1 MPAIACAAAAI
12 VLLIAAAAGAG
23 TVPGGA
29 MPRPAISDMQ
39 TGRLLI
45 RAGRLEHA
53 RVFLLKAKPSG
64 EEEQIERLFL
74 LGRIEMR
81 LGMPKEA
88 VGRFEDIL
96 ALRTGLTRVRLE
108 LARAYYLLG
117 QHDRARRQFSASL
130 GDKLP
135 SSVEAAVENFLK
147 RIDARKRWLVSLTGA
162 VLPESNPAKRTDRE
176 EVRIGGVPFRLNDD
190 ARASSGVGGLIAA
203 GVSFSPALGDS
214 LRGVLAASGAAKLY
228 NRSDWNDF
236 TVSADAGLTRLFD
249 RGSVSAG
256 LRLGRRWLG
265 GDPHH
270 RSAGPWFRAHL
281 GIADEARLTLSA
293 SAGWREHD
301 ALSGRDGWRFVV
313 SPGLRYAL
321 DKRTLIEAE
330 PVFEAVRAETG
341 RHSYRTIVFS
351 AAISRA
357 FQGGLTASLIPA
369 METRR
374 HGARD
379 PLFGKRR
386 KDGKLR
392 LAARF
397 RHRALRYRGFEPY
410 IGYTFE
416 RNRSNIP
423 IYSYDNHAAAIGVTG
438 GF

>member
-249 RGSVSAG
+249 RGSVFRRATPRPALARRRSASPERG
-256 LRLGRRWLG
+256 SLVPGASRDRRRGAPDPVGQRRLAGARCAVGTGRVAVRGEPRPPLCARQAHPDRGGTRVRSGAG
-265 GDPHH
+265 GDGASQLQDDRIFRGDIARLSRRPHRVPYPGDGNPPAWRP
-270 RSAGPWFRAHL
+270 RSAIRQAPEGR
-281 GIADEARLTLSA
+281 EAPPGREVSA
-293 SAGWREHD
+293 S
-301 ALSGRDGWRFVV
+301 
-313 SPGLRYAL
+313 
-321 DKRTLIEAE
+321 
-330 PVFEAVRAETG
+330 RAP
-341 RHSYRTIVFS
+341 
-351 AAISRA
+351 
-357 FQGGLTASLIPA
+357 IP
-369 METRR
+369 RI
-374 HGARD
+374 
-379 PLFGKRR
+379 
-386 KDGKLR
+386 
-392 LAARF
+392 
-397 RHRALRYRGFEPY
+397 RALYRLYLRAQPVEHSDLQL
-410 IGYTFE
+410 
-416 RNRSNIP
+416 R
-423 IYSYDNHAAAIGVTG
+423 
-438 GF
+438 